1 MPQIHA
7 EDRRALERF
16 GENVRT
22 LRKKRELSQEQLAA
36 EAELDRT
43 YMGGVERGERNLG
56 LLNVVRIAKALGVS
70 ASQLCEGIDR

>member
-22 LRKKRELSQEQLAA
+22 LRKKRDLSQEELAA

-56 LLNVVRIAKALGVS
+56 LLNMVRIAKALGVS